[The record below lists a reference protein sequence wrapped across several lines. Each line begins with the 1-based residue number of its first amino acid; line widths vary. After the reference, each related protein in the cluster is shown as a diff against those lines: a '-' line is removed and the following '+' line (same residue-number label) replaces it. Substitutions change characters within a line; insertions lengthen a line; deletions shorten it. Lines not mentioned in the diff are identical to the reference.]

1 MASETLS
8 VLIVF
13 LLLCGS
19 AGVGMFIRPRLPAIH
34 RARDT
39 VELMQ
44 LTVGLMVTFAALVLG
59 LLTASVKQQY
69 ATAAHD
75 RQAYALQLTQLDRCL
90 RNYGPETEAARV
102 ALQGYTAAVI
112 ASTWPSEPPPAGVRY
127 PDTSGMPRTG
137 AAPVLADLM
146 NSIGVEIARLAPWDG
161 FHTRIAAMC
170 LDRYKDVLVARIGV
184 IEDAQAEL
192 FRPFFRILVFWLVV
206 MFGCFGLL
214 APRHSLSMIT
224 TALCAILLSSVLFV
238 ILDLG
243 QPYGGYFS
251 IPSTTMRT
259 ALRAMLSSAP

>member
-1 MASETLS
+1 MASESLS
-8 VLIVF
+8 VLAVL

-19 AGVGMFIRPRLPAIH
+19 AGLGMFIRPRLPAIH
-34 RARDT
+34 RERET
-39 VELMQ
+39 IELMQ

-69 ATAAHD
+69 STAAHD

-102 ALQGYTAAVI
+102 ALQEYTAAVI
-112 ASTWPSEPPPAGVRY
+112 VSTWPSEPPPAGVHY

-137 AAPVLADLM
+137 ASPALADLM
-146 NSIGVEIARLAPWDG
+146 NSIGVEISRMAPADG
-161 FHTRIAAMC
+161 FHTRLAAMC
-170 LDRYKDVLVARIGV
+170 LDRYRDVLLARVNVIG
-184 IEDAQAEL
+184 DAQAEL
-192 FRPFFRILVFWLVV
+192 LRPFFRILVFWLVV

-224 TALCAILLSSVLFV
+224 IGLCAILLSSVIFV
-238 ILDLG
+238 NLDLG

-251 IPSTTMRT
+251 ISSATMRT
-259 ALRAMLSSAP
+259 ALQAMQSGGT

>member
-1 MASETLS
+1 MASESLS

-13 LLLCGS
+13 LLLCAS
-19 AGVGMFIRPRLPAIH
+19 AGLGMYIRPRLPAIH

-69 ATAAHD
+69 ATATHD
-75 RQAYALQLTQLDRCL
+75 RQAYALELTQLDRCL
-90 RNYGPETEAARV
+90 RDYGPETEAARQ
-102 ALQGYTAAVI
+102 ALRAYTAAVI
-112 ASTWPSEPPPAGVRY
+112 ASTWPSEPPPIAVRY

-137 AAPVLADLM
+137 ASPVLADLM
-146 NSIGVEIARLAPWDG
+146 NSIGVEINRLAPADG
-161 FHTRIAAMC
+161 FHTRLVAMC
-170 LDRYKDVLVARIGV
+170 LDDYRGVLLARLNVVG
-184 IEDAQAEL
+184 DAQVEL
-192 FRPFFRILVFWLVV
+192 FLPFFRILVFWLVV

-224 TALCAILLSSVLFV
+224 IALCAILLSSVIFV

-259 ALRAMLSSAP
+259 ALRAMLSSGP